1 MAVYA
6 LTGAVAIF
14 NAVDLSDHVQS
25 AEIKLSAADLSTTA
39 FGSTFAGRIP
49 GLKDSDLSVEF
60 NADSATSSVDATLW
74 AIYNGGVAVT
84 CSVRALAA
92 ATSATNPAY
101 TASFILT
108 DWKAVGG
115 KAGELGMVSASF
127 KGAGTVTR
135 ATS

>member
-1 MAVYA
+1 MAIYA

-14 NAVDLSDHVQS
+14 NAVDLSDHVTS
-25 AEIKLSAADLSTTA
+25 AEIKLSAADLDTTA
-39 FGSTFAGRIP
+39 FGSTFVGRIP

-60 NADSATSSVDATLW
+60 NADSAASSVDASLW
-74 AIYNGGVAVT
+74 AIYNGGAAVT

-92 ATSATNPAY
+92 ATSSTNPAY

-115 KAGELGMVSASF
+115 KAGDLGKVTATF
-127 KGAGTVTR
+127 KGAGAVTR
-135 ATS
+135 ATA